1 MKKWNIRCMRE
12 LPYENQ
18 ETYLQDLFCEMDLF
32 LLYIVEQKQRQQPRQ
47 PGTISA
53 LEQAVL
59 FLRERLKDCEPDIA
73 YQEYAQIVIDRRE
86 FTQDVGE
93 PLLLEQLLEQVPIK
107 DLARQVLIL
116 TLLLELYPSYRCVIE
131 ALDPDNQGR
140 VTLGFCVRFFLFEG
154 EEMTPRLY
162 QIAYEQYSFLS
173 YFFPALEFAKN
184 PIREPLRCDIRLMDI
199 LMDIGNFLPKG
210 AAVFYSDSDCTPLFF
225 RESVY
230 EQVRF
235 LLQAPT
241 MPLVLLWGNEGAG
254 KKHLLKHVSCGI
266 GRNLL
271 FYDLLAEYYPE
282 QEQRIS
288 TLQEHIL
295 YVVREC
301 VLFGSILV
309 LTSFESLPE
318 QDART
323 LIAWLDSKVRPRV
336 AHLFLLANLEEY
348 RNHLPHVFPISLGE
362 LNETQRIE
370 LWNYATQPYQL
381 EEGFLLEPLAN
392 TFQITPGQI
401 MQAVCQADLM
411 SGGSHILT
419 RDLLYSACYAQLEHS
434 LEEKTS
440 RIRPSFGWD
449 DLKLPAEDKEIL
461 RDVCSCVQNR
471 HTVLNEWN
479 FKKILPYGGGVTVL
493 FSGPP
498 GTGKTMA
505 AQVIAAELHM
515 ELYKIDLSQVIDKY
529 IGETE
534 KNIKAIFQQAKKSNS
549 ILFFDE
555 ADAIFNKRLEASGAN
570 ERFANIESSLLLQC
584 IEEYSGITIL
594 ATNHFTSIDAAFIR
608 RFKYYL
614 LFKEPDE
621 QVRYEI
627 WKSVIPPEA
636 PLSPEVDLR
645 ELAHIFEFTG
655 AVIKNVVVSAA
666 YLAARYHKELG
677 LVELLRAIRREMSK
691 NGLVLT
697 REKMGSL
704 SYLFDDVI
712 NHVSELK

>member
-1 MKKWNIRCMRE
+1 MTGLQSRYMGD
-12 LPYENQ
+12 LPYQSQ
-18 ETYLQDLFCEMDLF
+18 EEYLKDLFCALDL
-32 LLYIVEQKQRQQPRQ
+32 LLLDRIKTKQLHQNVSQEQKALLQRA
-47 PGTISA
+47 SH
-53 LEQAVL
+53 
-59 FLRERLKDCEPDIA
+59 FLHGRLTVCETEMGYKEYMKMIA
-73 YQEYAQIVIDRRE
+73 DRRE
-86 FTQDVGE
+86 FTLDVGE
-93 PLLLEQLLEQVPIK
+93 YLPLEEILVHVPAK
-107 DLARQVLIL
+107 DFSRQVLVL
-116 TLLLELYPSYRCVIE
+116 ALLMQLYPQYRNVVM
-131 ALDPDNQGR
+131 ALDPEGQGCLN
-140 VTLGFCVRFFLFEG
+140 LGFCVRLFLFDMQ
-154 EEMTPRLY
+154 EMTPHIY
-162 QIAYEQYSFLS
+162 QVAYEQNLSIS
-173 YFFPALEFAKN
+173 YFFPALECADN
-184 PIREPLRCDIRLMDI
+184 PICEPLVCDVRLMDI
-199 LMDIGNFLPKG
+199 LMDIGDFSPKG
-210 AAVFYSDSDCTPLFF
+210 ATVFYSDTACSPLFF
-225 RESVY
+225 CERVY
-230 EQVRF
+230 EQVQF
-235 LLQAPT
+235 LMQDQD
-241 MPLVLLWGNEGAG
+241 MPLVLLWGDEGAG
-254 KKHLLKHVSCGI
+254 KKHLLKHIACDVQ
-266 GRNLL
+266 RDLL
-271 FYDLLAEYYPE
+271 FYALTKEYQPE
-282 QEQRIS
+282 EPQAMTKLKQK
-288 TLQEHIL
+288 IL

-301 VLFGSILV
+301 VLFHQIMV
-309 LTSFESLPE
+309 LTDFEALTP
-318 QDART
+318 QDAQGLVT
-323 LIAWLDSKVRPRV
+323 WLDQVVRQRV
-336 AHLFLLANLEEY
+336 PHIFLISQMEEY
-348 RNHLPHVFPISLGE
+348 RDHFSCVFPIELGP

-370 LWNYATQPYQL
+370 LWKYFIQDYVL

-401 MQAVCQADLM
+401 TQAVAHAALM
-411 SGGSHILT
+411 SRGQALT
-419 RDLLYSACYAQLEHS
+419 RDLLYRACYAQLDHS
-434 LEEKTS
+434 LDDKTT
-440 RIRPSFGWD
+440 RIRPSFTWD

-594 ATNHFTSIDAAFIR
+594 ATNHFTAIDAAFIR

-627 WKSVIPPEA
+627 WKSVLPPEA
-636 PLSPEVDLR
+636 PLSPEVDLW

-655 AVIKNVVVSAA
+655 AVIKNIVVSAA
-666 YLAARYHKELG
+666 YLAARNGNEIG
-677 LVELLRAIRREMSK
+677 LVELLRSIRREMAK

-704 SYLFDDVI
+704 SYLFDDVMK
-712 NHVSELK
+712 NRLE